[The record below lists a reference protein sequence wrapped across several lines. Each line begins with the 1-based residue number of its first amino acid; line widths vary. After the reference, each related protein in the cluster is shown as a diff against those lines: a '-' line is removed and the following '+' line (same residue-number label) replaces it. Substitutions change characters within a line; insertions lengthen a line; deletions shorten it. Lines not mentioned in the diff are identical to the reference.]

1 MSNDY
6 SVHFI
11 YDRITLSIQVQADS
25 QEAALAEAKI
35 EARNELNMDTWVLD
49 QAVALRI
56 MNSSYDSPDTFSL
69 MSDPYEDRLH
79 VVKDVE

>member
-69 MSDPYEDRLH
+69 MSDPYEDRFHL
-79 VVKDVE
+79 VKDVE